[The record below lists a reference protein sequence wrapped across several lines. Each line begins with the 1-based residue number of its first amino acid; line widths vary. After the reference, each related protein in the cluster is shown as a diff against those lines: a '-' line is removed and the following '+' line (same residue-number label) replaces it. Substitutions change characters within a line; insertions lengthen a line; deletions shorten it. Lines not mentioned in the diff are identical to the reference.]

1 MTKPTTTNREW
12 KELRTAAQ
20 KRIPVR
26 NGFGYCFFDHVVVRI
41 NQFSA
46 DKPLRTVVLPVG
58 GLSSKA
64 QDIARCQRMFRRLR
78 KWAGFKATTDMGR
91 SRDCD
96 GIFGT
101 VFGYTS

>member
-1 MTKPTTTNREW
+1 MNKPTMQDRKW
-12 KELRTAAQ
+12 KDLRATAWS
-20 KRIPVR
+20 RIPVR
-26 NGFGYCFFDHVVVRI
+26 NGYGYCFFDNVVVRI
-41 NQFSA
+41 NQFAA

-58 GLSSKA
+58 GMSSKA

-78 KWAGFKATTDMGR
+78 KWAAFKATSDMSR

-101 VFGYTS
+101 VFGYTA